1 MDYFD
6 LYELVLKT
14 VNTERPTDGF
24 ALIKDLE
31 KLESVKRTLLAIG
44 DDRRARQDFT
54 NDTIDTLV
62 NLISDGLIVGRI
74 TTTNM
79 GKLFIIDRLSTAG
92 HQYLDALSKPAFKEK
107 VKAALRT
114 QVVPV
119 TIAAIT
125 KAITELIP

>member
-107 VKAALRT
+107 VKAALRA

-119 TIAAIT
+119 TIATIT

>member
-31 KLESVKRTLLAIG
+31 KLEPVKRTLLAIG

-92 HQYLDALSKPAFKEK
+92 HQFLDALSKPAFKEK
-107 VKAALRT
+107 VKAALRA
-114 QVVPV
+114 QGVPV

-125 KAITELIP
+125 KAITALIP

>member
-1 MDYFD
+1 MDYFY

-31 KLESVKRTLLAIG
+31 KLEPVKRTLLAIG

-92 HQYLDALSKPAFKEK
+92 HKYLDALSKPAFKEK
-107 VKAALRT
+107 VKAALRS
-114 QVVPV
+114 QGVPV